1 LKSRTPTATYCTSGV
16 RKTHN
21 QNILLA
27 IIFMKVRV
35 LFTIVILA
43 SLGRLNG
50 QTNDS
55 AKVVISHIFFC
66 IDSVTYQNL
75 FKSDFIA
82 KTFAYC
88 RESSS
93 KTTTDSWTGK
103 YLLGRR
109 SYVEVFAVNDKKP
122 QPELGDK
129 FADAAIV
136 FRTKKPGD
144 IHKIDSE
151 VKADKHDTHLEL
163 MKYESDGKT
172 IPFNYNLY
180 LSNVTLQEVFRA
192 YVEEF
197 TTDFL
202 ELCGFDESDIKEG
215 ITAEQ
220 FGEKRRGGKYE
231 KLFDNIKKIELTLRR
246 EEFDYLAESL
256 KYFGFTQIGNL
267 FTNGGLQISC
277 SLQQNRTYK
286 LKAIHFTL
294 LSKVD
299 STRIEISKNLTFK
312 ASGTTGSFEFNY

>member
-1 LKSRTPTATYCTSGV
+1 
-16 RKTHN
+16 
-21 QNILLA
+21 
-27 IIFMKVRV
+27 MKIRV

-43 SLGRLNG
+43 SFGRSNG

-75 FKSDFIA
+75 FKSDFIS

-88 RESSS
+88 SESSG

-103 YLLGRR
+103 YFLGRR
-109 SYVEVFAVNDKKP
+109 SYIEVFSVNDKKP
-122 QPELGDK
+122 QPALGDK
-129 FADAAIV
+129 FGDAAIV

-151 VKADKHDTHLEL
+151 IKAGKHDTHLEL

-180 LSNVTLQEVFRA
+180 LSNVTLQEVFRP

-202 ELCGFDESDIKEG
+202 KLCGFSESDIKEG
-215 ITAEQ
+215 ITPEQ
-220 FGEKRRGGKYE
+220 FGEKRRGRKYE
-231 KLFDNIKKIELTLRR
+231 KLFDNIEKIELILRR
-246 EEFDYLAESL
+246 EEFDYLAATL
-256 KYFGFTQIGNL
+256 KYLGFTQIGNR
-267 FTNGGLQISC
+267 FSNGSLEINC
-277 SLQQNRTYK
+277 ALQQNRTYK

-294 LSKVD
+294 LSKAEN
-299 STRIEISKNLTFK
+299 TRIEISKNLTFK
-312 ASGTTGSFEFNY
+312 ANGATGSFEFNY